1 MRGDTDPGTW
11 LQATGVVEVVDMR
24 YAIISD
30 IHSNAAALEAV
41 LSDIEKM
48 RVGRTV
54 CLGDSVGYGA
64 EPGMCI
70 AKVRELG
77 SEVVLGNHD
86 SAAVGDTPI
95 EYFNLYAKEAVLWT
109 AGRLADDEKDYINSL
124 PLRVDVGDFTIVHS
138 SLAEPKQWGY
148 VMDLLSARDCF
159 RFLRKKLCFIG
170 HSHLPVIFQEKE
182 KITYS
187 MDGEVGIEDGARYII
202 NVGSVGQ
209 PRDGDPRASYGIYDA
224 EEKRVE
230 IRRVQYDVKVTQENI
245 LAAGLPAFL
254 AFRLGIGR

>member
-54 CLGDSVGYGA
+54 CLGDIVGYGA

-109 AGRLADDEKDYINSL
+109 AGRLADDEKDYI
-124 PLRVDVGDFTIVHS
+124 
-138 SLAEPKQWGY
+138 LAEPKQWGY